1 MKLSKKARRHL
12 AAIVGILASLAV
24 AYVLIFS
31 QSGYLQLRRSQQEL
45 EAQQLENQQLKQEM
59 KGYLERIESL
69 KDDPSEIE
77 RLMRES
83 NYARP
88 GEIVVTLPDDER

>member
-12 AAIVGILASLAV
+12 AGIVGILASLAV
-24 AYVLIFS
+24 AYILIFS
-31 QSGYLQLRRSQQEL
+31 QSGYLELRRSQQEL
-45 EAQQLENQQLKQEM
+45 KAQLLESQQLKQEM
-59 KGYLERIESL
+59 NGYLERIESL
-69 KDDPSEIE
+69 KNDPGEME

-88 GEIVVTLPDDER
+88 DEIVVTLPDGDQ